1 MRDFLNS
8 LFLFSQPQDFMYL
21 CNRIKITTMGLKCG
35 IVGLTNS
42 GKTTLFNCM
51 SNTKAQTTAFAYST
65 NKSNMGVANVPD
77 PRLEALDKIIK
88 AERLVPAAVEIVDIP
103 GLAKGA
109 SQGEGV
115 GNAFLADIRLCDA
128 LVHVLRCFDDPNMP
142 HVEGSIDPIRD
153 IDIVE
158 FELQVKDL
166 EQIERKLQRAEKAA
180 KTGDKDAK
188 KLMETLMKCK
198 AHIEGF
204 QSIRT
209 LELTEEEKK
218 HIADLML
225 LTQKPVMFVCNVD
238 DASAISGNK
247 YSEQVLNEF
256 KNNAEI
262 VVIAAKLEAEI
273 SELESEEDR
282 MVFLEDVGLTEP
294 GINRLVRSAYAMLN
308 LISFFTV
315 GGKENRAWTIRKGM
329 TAPQA
334 AGAIHSDLERGFIR
348 AEVVKYNDLINLGS
362 ELKVK
367 EAGKLSVE
375 GKNYV
380 IEDGDILHIRFNV

>member
-1 MRDFLNS
+1 
-8 LFLFSQPQDFMYL
+8 MYL

-198 AHIEGF
+198 APC
-204 QSIRT
+204 T
-209 LELTEEEKK
+209 L
-218 HIADLML
+218 
-225 LTQKPVMFVCNVD
+225 
-238 DASAISGNK
+238 
-247 YSEQVLNEF
+247 
-256 KNNAEI
+256 
-262 VVIAAKLEAEI
+262 
-273 SELESEEDR
+273 R
-282 MVFLEDVGLTEP
+282 
-294 GINRLVRSAYAMLN
+294 
-308 LISFFTV
+308 
-315 GGKENRAWTIRKGM
+315 
-329 TAPQA
+329 
-334 AGAIHSDLERGFIR
+334 
-348 AEVVKYNDLINLGS
+348 
-362 ELKVK
+362 
-367 EAGKLSVE
+367 
-375 GKNYV
+375 
-380 IEDGDILHIRFNV
+380 

>member
-1 MRDFLNS
+1 
-8 LFLFSQPQDFMYL
+8 
-21 CNRIKITTMGLKCG
+21 MGLKCG

>member
-1 MRDFLNS
+1 
-8 LFLFSQPQDFMYL
+8 
-21 CNRIKITTMGLKCG
+21 MGLKCG

-65 NKSNMGVANVPD
+65 NKSNIGVANVPD

-238 DASAISGNK
+238 DTSAISGNK

-315 GGKENRAWTIRKGM
+315 GGKENRAWTICKGM